1 MRALIEKQLAQAP
14 APVDP
19 LAGLLAQARG
29 PVSQEL
35 RDHLIDSPSSA
46 AVLLGLIERPN
57 GLQVLL
63 TERAAHLTDHSGQV
77 SFPGGRLE
85 ADDSGPMEA
94 ALREAKEEVG
104 LDPSLVSVAGTMG
117 QFLTGTGYVITPIV
131 GFVANEFQAVPDHNE
146 VADVFE
152 VPLTFLLVEG
162 NMRSSQRERFG
173 TAWEM
178 YDFDYAGHYVWGA
191 TAAILR
197 GFIRIINNK
206 NNQL

>member
-19 LAGLLAQARG
+19 LTGLLAQALG

-35 RDHLIDSPSSA
+35 RDYLTDSPSSA

-63 TERAAHLTDHSGQV
+63 TERAAHLTEHPGQV

-85 ADDSGPMEA
+85 ADDAGPVEA

-104 LDPSLVSVAGTMG
+104 LEPSLVSVAGTMR

-131 GFVANEFQAVPDHNE
+131 GFVATEFQAMPDDSE

-152 VPLTFLLVEG
+152 VPLEFLLVEG
-162 NMRSSQRERFG
+162 NLRSSQRKRFG
-173 TAWEM
+173 TAWEI
-178 YDFDYAGHYVWGA
+178 YEFDYAGHYVWGA

-197 GFIRIINNK
+197 EFVNIINYK
-206 NNQL
+206 K